1 MDSLVTIYE
10 NKIARDSVKTRK
22 WIQNDIALKVE
33 EDSIWRYE
41 EYKGELRGD
50 YQLISKSNGILRY
63 YNKAR
68 NINYKNDTL
77 FNTNEGV
84 TFKIDKKDVK
94 TIKGYK
100 CYKVI
105 IEKENLVLRDY
116 NTGKATYELYV
127 TDEIKLP
134 TIPF

>member
-1 MDSLVTIYE
+1 M
-10 NKIARDSVKTRK
+10 
-22 WIQNDIALKVE
+22 E

-41 EYKGELRGD
+41 EYKGDMRGD

-77 FNTNEGV
+77 FTTNKGII
-84 TFKIDKKDVK
+84 FKIDKEDVK
-94 TIKGYK
+94 IIKGYK

-105 IEKENLVLRDY
+105 IEKEKFNS
-116 NTGKATYELYV
+116 
-127 TDEIKLP
+127 
-134 TIPF
+134 